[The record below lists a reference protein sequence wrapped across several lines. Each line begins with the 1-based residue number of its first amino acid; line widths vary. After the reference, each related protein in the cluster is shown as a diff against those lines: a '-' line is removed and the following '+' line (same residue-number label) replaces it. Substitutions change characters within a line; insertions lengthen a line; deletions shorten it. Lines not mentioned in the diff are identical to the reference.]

1 MLYTHT
7 KEKKIEPYQGIMVTK
22 PSLITF
28 WLKIVFLILEA
39 YKFRFC
45 YDLSEEYDRL
55 KTTYLSADSSAL
67 P

>member
-1 MLYTHT
+1 
-7 KEKKIEPYQGIMVTK
+7 MVTK
-22 PSLITF
+22 PSLVTF

-45 YDLSEEYDRL
+45 YDLSEEYDKL